1 MRVTP
6 GHSGSNDGS
15 VEPSLSE
22 AHPSRVGASRPET
35 LKEGIPLP
43 RSMPL
48 VTARVNCFPTED
60 PERVRRAILNIFP
73 ESDIEELEDGFFA
86 KSHSIDRFKEV
97 LRGLQI
103 LDTAR
108 SMLRKGKEGNRTSI
122 SLNKQVAFMGKVSFV
137 EESVPLGAID
147 LVIED
152 DEIDKVIDD
161 IAPKTVDGEIP

>member
-1 MRVTP
+1 
-6 GHSGSNDGS
+6 
-15 VEPSLSE
+15 
-22 AHPSRVGASRPET
+22 
-35 LKEGIPLP
+35 
-43 RSMPL
+43 MPL

-73 ESDIEELEDGFFA
+73 ESEIEELESGFFA
-86 KSHSIDRFKEV
+86 KSHSVGRFKEI

-137 EESVPLGAID
+137 EGSGPLGAID

-152 DEIDKVIDD
+152 DELDKVIDD